1 MGRKSVKRL
10 FCTLAFFLLAS
21 TVAVRAQTTNGK
33 IQGTVTD
40 PSGATIGGANVTGRN
55 LDTGL
60 TITTVTTD
68 AGLYSLANLPPGRY
82 SVTIEGPGLK
92 KYSREGVTVQTD
104 ATVALDVQMQLGAVS
119 DSVTVAGD
127 ASPLETATSGLG

>member
-1 MGRKSVKRL
+1 MKRL
-10 FCTLAFFLLAS
+10 VCAFALFLVVS
-21 TVAVRAQTTNGK
+21 TVYVLAQTTNGS

-40 PSGATIGGANVTGRN
+40 PSGATVGGAKVTGRN

-60 TITTVTTD
+60 TISTVTTD

-82 SVTIEGPGLK
+82 AVTIEGPNLK

-104 ATVALDVQMQLGAVS
+104 ATVALDVQMQLGSFANGF
-119 DSVTVAGD
+119 DDGWTDG
-127 ASPLETATSGLG
+127 

>member
-1 MGRKSVKRL
+1 MKR
-10 FCTLAFFLLAS
+10 FIYTLAYILIAS
-21 TVAVRAQTTNGK
+21 TLPLHAQTTNGS

-40 PSGATIGGANVTGRN
+40 PSGAAIGGASVTGRN

-82 SVTIEGPGLK
+82 SVMIQGPGLK
-92 KYSREGVTVQTD
+92 KYSREGVTVQTSP
-104 ATVALDVQMQLGAVS
+104 TVALDVHIGVGAAT
-119 DSVTVAGD
+119 DS
-127 ASPLETATSGLG
+127 